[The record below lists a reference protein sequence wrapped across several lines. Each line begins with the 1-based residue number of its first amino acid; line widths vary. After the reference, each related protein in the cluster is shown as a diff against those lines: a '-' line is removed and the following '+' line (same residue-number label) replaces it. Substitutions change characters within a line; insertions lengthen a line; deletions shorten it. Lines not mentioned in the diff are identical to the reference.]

1 VTTSAQIALTAA
13 IAAVFS
19 AIVAVWALRIAW
31 QARRDAQKLSEAA
44 MRANE
49 LMMRQIEIAVNEHDR
64 KQKQERADSQP
75 CFLWRDGKF
84 GGMYCEANFQ
94 NTGGDASEL
103 SVRADLSEVGVSINP
118 QDIIPKSGMGKII
131 FRKGNDARSLPVR
144 FTIYCK
150 TKLGE
155 NWGKS
160 FQLQEWST
168 IKVVEA

>member
-1 VTTSAQIALTAA
+1 VTTSLQIILA

-19 AIVAVWALRIAW
+19 AVVAVGAWLVAL
-31 QARRDAQKLSEAA
+31 QARRDAKKLAESA

-49 LMMRQIEIAVNEHDR
+49 LMIRQIEIAVNEHVR
-64 KQKQERADSQP
+64 TLKKEKADSHP
-75 CFLWRDGKF
+75 CFLWRDGSF

-94 NTGGDASEL
+94 NTGGDASDL
-103 SVRADLSEVGVSINP
+103 SVRTDVSEVAVSINP
-118 QDIIPKSGMGKII
+118 QDVLPKNGTGKVV

-160 FQLQEWST
+160 FQLKDWST